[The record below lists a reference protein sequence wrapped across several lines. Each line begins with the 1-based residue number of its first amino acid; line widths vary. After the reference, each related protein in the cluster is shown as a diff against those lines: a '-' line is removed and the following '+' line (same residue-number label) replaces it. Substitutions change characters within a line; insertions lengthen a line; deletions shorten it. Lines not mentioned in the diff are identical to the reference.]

1 MFRGHFVQTALVFK
15 EVAENTALLVLGTCQ
30 KLSGGGGG
38 VGILN
43 LGLETE
49 VTQPGNG
56 SEIC

>member
-15 EVAENTALLVLGTCQ
+15 EVAGNTRLLVLGTCQ
-30 KLSGGGGG
+30 KLSGGGRG

-49 VTQPGNG
+49 ATHPCNG